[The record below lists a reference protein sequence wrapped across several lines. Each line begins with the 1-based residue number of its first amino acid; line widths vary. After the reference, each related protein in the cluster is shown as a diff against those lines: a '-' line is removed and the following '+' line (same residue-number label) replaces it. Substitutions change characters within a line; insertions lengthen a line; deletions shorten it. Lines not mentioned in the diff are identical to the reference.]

1 MRWHFYNMNR
11 LNIFFYSES
20 SHYQTLFFMQ
30 NKNRFHILQSF
41 DKNHKIIVSHRNHEN
56 AEKFFLK
63 YCQYVGLEKKLYRH
77 ILRKYCIY
85 KLPASVFDYNP
96 TINDFYLPKKI
107 TYADLFQT
115 DDVIISV
122 KGAFDKIDDLLK
134 PSTDIWNN
142 KVKTP
147 IWKEQL

>member
-1 MRWHFYNMNR
+1 
-11 LNIFFYSES
+11 
-20 SHYQTLFFMQ
+20 MQ

-41 DKNHKIIVSHRNHEN
+41 DKNHKIIVSHRYHEN
-56 AEKFFLK
+56 VEKKFLK
-63 YCQYVGLEKKLYRH
+63 YYQYVGLEKKLYGH
-77 ILRKYCIY
+77 ILRKCCIY

-96 TINDFYLPKKI
+96 TIDDFYLPKKI
-107 TYADLFQT
+107 TDADLFQT
-115 DDVIISV
+115 HDVIISV

-142 KVKTP
+142 NEKTT

>member
-1 MRWHFYNMNR
+1 
-11 LNIFFYSES
+11 
-20 SHYQTLFFMQ
+20 MQ

-41 DKNHKIIVSHRNHEN
+41 DKNHKIIVSHHYHEN
-56 AEKFFLK
+56 AEKNFLK
-63 YCQYVGLEKKLYRH
+63 CYQYVGLEKKLYRH
-77 ILRKYCIY
+77 ILRKCCIY

-96 TINDFYLPKKI
+96 TIDDFYLPKKI
-107 TYADLFQT
+107 TDADLFQT
-115 DDVIISV
+115 HDVIISV

-142 KVKTP
+142 NEKTT